1 MLRQER
7 TQANKEFID
16 DKMSLEKIYITLII
30 IKWKTNY
37 YLDT

>member
-1 MLRQER
+1 MLQQER
-7 TQANKEFID
+7 TQAGGGFVD
-16 DKMSLEKIYITLII
+16 DEMSLEKIYITQII